1 MVPCALKI
9 YIYAINKPLSMAKIG
24 FGNPEDPHRIR
35 NSSRRLFLA
44 VLILMLALSIAAY
57 LFRKDLLELMGGVI
71 MYMVAFSMSLGI
83 VFAAYRAI
91 TITMKRLEGK
101 R

>member
-91 TITMKRLEGK
+91 TIMMKRWEGK